1 MWLSLRPLFCL
12 FLSGSFTQVLLYF
25 IEEVAKKSKVISDA
39 EKADVHVIDE
49 GFLEAVKRGGAA
61 LLISS
66 HSIASWGSDV
76 SYFLAHLPHSDKVSF
91 CDRSLTAVLLLMIY
105 LNDNFS

>member
-1 MWLSLRPLFCL
+1 MQVKSIAEYFRPSLSYQLSLRSLFCL
-12 FLSGSFTQVLLYF
+12 FLSGRFTQVLLYF
-25 IEEVAKKSKVISDA
+25 IEEVAKKSKVIADA

-76 SYFLAHLPHSDKVSF
+76 SYFCYCV
-91 CDRSLTAVLLLMIY
+91 
-105 LNDNFS
+105 

>member
-1 MWLSLRPLFCL
+1 M
-12 FLSGSFTQVLLYF
+12 YF

-76 SYFLAHLPHSDKVSF
+76 SYFVIEFIVYELQLENLGLSGFA
-91 CDRSLTAVLLLMIY
+91 
-105 LNDNFS
+105 

>member
-1 MWLSLRPLFCL
+1 MSDCEFVTFPLVSWVRCGTWLYRFLIFASLL
-12 FLSGSFTQVLLYF
+12 TLLYF
-25 IEEVAKKSKVISDA
+25 IEEVAKKSKVIADA

-76 SYFLAHLPHSDKVSF
+76 SYFVM
-91 CDRSLTAVLLLMIY
+91 CMIY
-105 LNDNFS
+105 NLKI